1 MAETAYAVRQDRGAC
16 QAVGAAREDGV
27 TQVGE
32 GRGAEY
38 GVDAPAGGE
47 VLAERYQLEQHVNSD
62 SAGRQIWRGV
72 DVILR
77 RQVAIVIRYPG
88 GPAAAQMLQTAVEAS
103 RIVHPNLVGVY
114 DAIDEQH
121 RAYVIREWVDGA
133 SLRDHVAMGPFD
145 GTRAVAVAH
154 AVAAGATA
162 VHSNGMSHGNI
173 HPGTVLIGL
182 DGRVVLADPRAD
194 GTAPPEED
202 VRGVGALL
210 YFALTGYWP
219 HAEVAGPTSLPDA
232 MRDAAGALAS
242 PRQVRAGVP
251 DHLDNLTMDLLD
263 RRLPVPATEVL
274 TGELAR
280 LDAQPELP
288 GSGPP
293 YPYAEAGYAG
303 AGGYPDPDRSGTGPI
318 RFASDP
324 AAAAPKP
331 SGRKI
336 ALGLSGLLVAGVV
349 GLLVGL
355 NWLTGSPDSEGGGGP
370 SGTAGNPTTAPQ
382 PSAEPTGQPAPL
394 PLAPDQV
401 RVVDPPDGN
410 RAELVDVELVVDD
423 DLSTGWRSDRYN
435 SSDWGSIKPGMGILI
450 NLGEARHVSAVR
462 VELATGGVTA
472 DLRVGEQDPGAQGAS
487 SASDDQIYQTYQ
499 PLGEPISTGTTI
511 VFSAFAPDQTYQYLM
526 VWFSEL
532 APDPDSA
539 GKFGVDVQ
547 QIAVDG
553 Y

>member
-1 MAETAYAVRQDRGAC
+1 M
-16 QAVGAAREDGV
+16 

-38 GVDAPAGGE
+38 GVGAPAGGE

-114 DAIDEQH
+114 DAIDEHH
-121 RAYVIREWVDGA
+121 RAYVVREWVDGA

-162 VHSNGMSHGNI
+162 VHSTGMSHGNI

-194 GTAPPEED
+194 GTAPVEED

-232 MRDAAGALAS
+232 MRDRTGALAT
-242 PRQVRAGVP
+242 PRQVRAGIP

-280 LDAQPELP
+280 LDAQPELAYDP
-288 GSGPP
+288 GGPGYPGGSGYADPG
-293 YPYAEAGYAG
+293 YPA
-303 AGGYPDPDRSGTGPI
+303 AGGYPDPDRSSTGPI
-318 RFASDP
+318 RFSRDP
-324 AAAAPKP
+324 TTATPKP

-355 NWLTGSPDSEGGGGP
+355 NWLTGSPDPDEGGP
-370 SGTAGNPTTAPQ
+370 SGIAGNPTTAPQ
-382 PSAEPTGQPAPL
+382 PSVEPTGQPG
-394 PLAPDQV
+394 PLALTADQV

-410 RAELVDVELVVDD
+410 RAELADVELVVDD

-435 SSDWGSIKPGMGILI
+435 SADWGSIKPGMGILI
-450 NLGEARHVSAVR
+450 NLGEPRQVSAVR
-462 VELATGGVTA
+462 VELATGGATA
-472 DLRVGEQDPGAQGAS
+472 DLRVGDQDPGDNRAG
-487 SASDDQIYQTYQ
+487 DDQIYQTYQ
-499 PLGEPISTGTTI
+499 PLGDPVSGGTTI
-511 VFSAFAPDQTYQYLM
+511 VFSAFEPDQTYQYLM

-532 APDPDSA
+532 APDPENA
-539 GKFGVDVQ
+539 GKFGVEVQ
-547 QIAVDG
+547 QIAVEG